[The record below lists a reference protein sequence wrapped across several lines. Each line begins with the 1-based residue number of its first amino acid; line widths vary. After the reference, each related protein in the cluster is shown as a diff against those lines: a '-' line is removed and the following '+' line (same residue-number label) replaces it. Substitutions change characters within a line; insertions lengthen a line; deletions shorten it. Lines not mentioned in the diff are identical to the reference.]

1 MRNRTL
7 LRGFTLVEMAVVVV
21 LMGILLTMGVSTWL
35 ASVNSSATRSTKER
49 QVAVR
54 EALISYLRTNGRL
67 PCPDIGPNSSVAGPI
82 AAGPDGRENR
92 SALNGSEPDTT
103 ADCAQAFGLIPYA
116 DIGLSREASLDA
128 WGNAMLY
135 RVSNTHPA
143 SLPSS
148 DWVRKINFRPAN
160 VGSILVSDRVAMVA
174 AVAVLISHG
183 RNGLGAWTTRGTQI
197 DATGAGADEAVH
209 IAGCVTGSTPALVC
223 YNRDITESA
232 TAAGGAF
239 DDIVLGI
246 TANDILTPLIKEG
259 SIKSAMATLNSTFET
274 MIDRLAAT
282 AVKVYA
288 PGPPAS
294 CSYTPTL
301 PVTETDPWGS
311 VMTCNSTTTAVTVA
325 GLMASPTA
333 TFCTITSRG
342 PDTLA
347 VTNDDIERNVTN
359 GEIASRL
366 IRNGC

>member
-1 MRNRTL
+1 MPTL
-7 LRGFTLVEMAVVVV
+7 LSGFTLVEMAVVVV

-35 ASVNSSATRSTKER
+35 ASVNSSAIRATKER

-67 PCPDIGPNSSVAGPI
+67 PCPDIGPSSSVAGPI

-92 SALNGSEPDTT
+92 SALNGGEPDTT

-116 DIGLSREASLDA
+116 DLGLSREASLDA

-143 SLPSS
+143 SPPSS
-148 DWVRKINFRPAN
+148 DWVRKLNFRPAN
-160 VGSILVSDRVAMVA
+160 IGGFLVSDRVADVP

-259 SIKSAMATLNSTFET
+259 VIKSAAATLNSTFET
-274 MIDRLAAT
+274 MIDALASNAG
-282 AVKVYA
+282 K
-288 PGPPAS
+288 GLPPT
-294 CSYTPTL
+294 CPYTLSSVTL
-301 PVTETDPWGS
+301 LDPWGNS
-311 VMTCNSTTTAVTVA
+311 MTCNPSTTNLTVA
-325 GLMASPTA
+325 AMTA
-333 TFCTITSRG
+333 TPNTVICTITSSG
-342 PDTLA
+342 PNAAATS
-347 VTNDDIERNVTN
+347 DDITRNVTYA
-359 GEIASRL
+359 ELASRL